1 MIQTQFPFDTV
12 PTTSGSNTAF
22 SIISFCLVVGLTIVI
37 IRFNSKRE
45 QDEKN

>member
-12 PTTSGSNTAF
+12 PTTTGGNTAF

-45 QDEKN
+45 QDEKS

>member
-1 MIQTQFPFDTV
+1 MIQTQFPFDTI
-12 PTTSGSNTAF
+12 PTTGSNTAF